1 MLVAWKIKQLHGAA
15 TSLENWAMREHTG
28 VGSSVFRQMKIG
40 NIVVSKTGRMY
51 LLLERT
57 YGEKRFA
64 GSPRDKIMGG
74 FWETWDLQAKRKQR
88 IYQSIYEE
96 YEVLV

>member
-1 MLVAWKIKQLHGAA
+1 
-15 TSLENWAMREHTG
+15 
-28 VGSSVFRQMKIG
+28 MKIG

-51 LLLERT
+51 LLLKRT

-64 GSPRDKIMGG
+64 GSRDEIMGG
-74 FWETWDLQAKRKQR
+74 FWETWDLQAKRRQR
-88 IYQSIYEE
+88 IYQSADKE